1 MIFYRRILIILV
13 FSVLFSGQSK
23 AADQAY
29 DLIKS
34 CIEAV
39 NIFDDRGENKILVAV
54 STSLEEALR
63 AGYCRGVIIE
73 YRRQERGN
81 CERSSWLVQARN
93 IASQPINDFEIIS
106 VDSLL
111 RNACD

>member
-1 MIFYRRILIILV
+1 MGFTT
-13 FSVLFSGQSK
+13 QSH
-23 AADQAY
+23 AENQAY
-29 DLIKS
+29 DLVKS
-34 CIEAV
+34 CVEAV
-39 NIFDDRGENKILVAV
+39 DVFDNKGANKILAAV

-93 IASQPINDFEIIS
+93 IASHSINDLQKINI
-106 VDSLL
+106 DALL
-111 RNACD
+111 RSSCD

>member
-1 MIFYRRILIILV
+1 MFFVSMGGAI
-13 FSVLFSGQSK
+13 
-23 AADQAY
+23 QAQASDDAN

-34 CIEAV
+34 CVEAV
-39 NIFDDRGENKILVAV
+39 NVFDKKGEGKFLVAL

-93 IASQPINDFEIIS
+93 IALQPINEPQSKSI
-106 VDSLL
+106 DSLL

>member
-1 MIFYRRILIILV
+1 MKFFRCLILIFA
-13 FSVLFSGQSK
+13 FSIGGGIQSQ
-23 AADQAY
+23 AADEAY

-39 NIFDDRGENKILVAV
+39 NVFDGSGENNLFAAV

-63 AGYCRGVIIE
+63 AGYCRGVIVE
-73 YRRQERGN
+73 YRRQKRGN
-81 CERSSWLVQARN
+81 CGRSWLVQARN
-93 IASQPINDFEIIS
+93 IARYTTDASEIIS
-106 VDSLL
+106 VDFLL